1 VVGPPTILGVSE
13 VTESA
18 DAAIGA
24 AVGTRP
30 QHLLLTLLGD
40 FWYHRTES
48 LPSTALVRLLAEFGV
63 TEPNARA
70 AISRLARKDLLV
82 ATRLGRRTAYA
93 LSGNGHATL
102 IEGTRRIFRFG
113 SDPQP
118 WDGRWTMVAFSVPE
132 ENRSLRSTL
141 RTRLRWLGFAALFD
155 GVWVAPGD
163 HSAVGTELLGELS
176 LTTATIVVGTA
187 CGPPDGDP
195 AHAWDLQHLGDA
207 YTRFLADFGRV
218 ADRVHAG
225 EVTDAEALV
234 LRTTLIDVW
243 RTFPALDPE
252 LPAELLPEGWPAR
265 RARELF
271 TDVYDTLGPQATG
284 RFRELVAADDPTAAL
299 LARHHTSTEALAEG

>member
-1 VVGPPTILGVSE
+1 VIE
-13 VTESA
+13 VAEKSG
-18 DAAIGA
+18 IGA
-24 AVGTRP
+24 GTAVGARP

-40 FWYHRTES
+40 FWYHRTEP

-63 TEPNARA
+63 TEGNARA

-82 ATRLGRRTAYA
+82 ATRQGRRTAYA
-93 LSGNGHATL
+93 LSKTGHATL
-102 IEGTRRIFRFG
+102 VEGTRRIFRFG
-113 SDPQP
+113 SDPKP

-132 ENRSLRSTL
+132 ENRPLRSAL
-141 RTRLRWLGFAALFD
+141 RTRLRWLGFTALFD

-163 HSAVGTELLGELS
+163 HSKESNDLLDELS
-176 LTTATIVVGTA
+176 LTTATVVVGTA

-195 AHAWDLQHLGDA
+195 ARAWDLQRLGEA
-207 YTRFLADFGRV
+207 YTRFLEDFRGV
-218 ADRVHAG
+218 ADRVNAG

-252 LPAELLPEGWPAR
+252 LPAELLPDGWPAR

-271 TDVYDTLGPQATG
+271 TDVYDSLGPQATG
-284 RFRELVAADDPTAAL
+284 RFRALVAVDDPGAAL
-299 LARHHTSTEALAEG
+299 IARHHTSTEALAEG

>member
-1 VVGPPTILGVSE
+1 VPTILGVGQ
-13 VTESA
+13 VTKSV
-18 DAAIGA
+18 DAAAGA

-40 FWYHRTES
+40 FWYDRTES

-63 TEPNARA
+63 TEQNARA

-82 ATRLGRRTAYA
+82 ATRQGRRTAYA
-93 LSGNGHATL
+93 LSQAAHTTL
-102 IEGTRRIFRFG
+102 IEGTHRIFRFG

-132 ENRSLRSTL
+132 ETRSLRSTL
-141 RTRLRWLGFAALFD
+141 RTRLRWLGFTALFD
-155 GVWVAPGD
+155 GVWAAPGD
-163 HSAVGTELLGELS
+163 HSSQANALLAELS

-187 CGPPDGDP
+187 CGPADGDP
-195 AHAWDLQHLGDA
+195 ARAWDLQDLGDR
-207 YTRFLADFGRV
+207 YTDFLEDFGGL
-218 ADRVHAG
+218 AARVHAG

-252 LPAELLPEGWPAR
+252 LPAELLPEQWPAP

-271 TDVYDTLGPQATG
+271 TDVYDTLGPQATR
-284 RFRELVAADDPTAAL
+284 RFRELVAADDPRAAL
-299 LARHHTSTEALAEG
+299 LARHHTSVEALAEN

>member
-1 VVGPPTILGVSE
+1 MSEGTQGPDGGT
-13 VTESA
+13 
-18 DAAIGA
+18 GA

-40 FWYHRTES
+40 FWYSRTES

-82 ATRLGRRTAYA
+82 ATRQGRRTAYA
-93 LSGNGHATL
+93 LSETGHATL
-102 IEGTRRIFRFG
+102 VEGTRRIFRFG

-132 ENRSLRSTL
+132 EHRSLRSTL
-141 RTRLRWLGFAALFD
+141 RTRLRWLGFTALFD

-163 HSAVGTELLGELS
+163 HAEEGNDLLGELA

-187 CGPPDGDP
+187 CGPRDGDP
-195 AHAWDLQHLGDA
+195 ARAWDLQHLGEA
-207 YTRFLADFGRV
+207 YHRFLGDFGGV
-218 ADRVHAG
+218 PDRVRAG

-252 LPAELLPEGWPAR
+252 LPAELLPGGWPAH

-284 RFRELVAADDPTAAL
+284 RFRELVAVDDPAAAQ
-299 LARHHTSTEALAEG
+299 LARHHTSTEALAEA